1 MRALFKKMTSLQ
13 AACYRL
19 QCDINRVS
27 DPQLRHIMLTET
39 LPAFIYPVT
48 DATALAVEALF
59 SHIHV
64 RRQNLLQLARAT
76 VADCLLAMSEP
87 ILDNPVLF

>member
-48 DATALAVEALF
+48 GATALAVEALF

-64 RRQNLLQLARAT
+64 RRQNLLQLARTT
-76 VADCLLAMSEP
+76 VADCLLAISEP